1 MIVLLWNCR
10 PFSFGYKVRE
20 KGGNFK
26 TNIHLS
32 SSSRSYIV
40 FALIHTIIKP
50 PDVFANDIYWG
61 KILMYRVD
69 EKYASVP
76 VNYQNKNFLETPFMN
91 SDVTLQF
98 TY

>member
-1 MIVLLWNCR
+1 MFVLNLPRFFTWLYDE
-10 PFSFGYKVRE
+10 GK

-32 SSSRSYIV
+32 SSSRSYIA

-91 SDVTLQF
+91 SDFDSSQE
-98 TY
+98 